1 MSCWPRGPEQFPV
14 VPGFDFSFIK
24 STTISELMVRT
35 HQHVRAVD
43 ILADRIGERTRV
55 CAGQLDIPFLEKDH
69 LNKDLLWMLRSWAHP
84 QIPNSLYFLF

>member
-1 MSCWPRGPEQFPV
+1 
-14 VPGFDFSFIK
+14 
-24 STTISELMVRT
+24 MVRI

-55 CAGQLDIPFLEKDH
+55 CAGQLDIPFLEKD
-69 LNKDLLWMLRSWAHP
+69 LLWMLRSWAHP